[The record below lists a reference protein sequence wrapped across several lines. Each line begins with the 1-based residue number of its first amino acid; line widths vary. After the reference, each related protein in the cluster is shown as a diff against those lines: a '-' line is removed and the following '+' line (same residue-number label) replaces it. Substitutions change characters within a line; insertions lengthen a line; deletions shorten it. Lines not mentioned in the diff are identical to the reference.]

1 MKQKLFLVTVLVA
14 AFVLAA
20 AMPVIGD
27 SAEDYKII
35 KKAVKGKKSGGDI
48 AWFRL
53 EVKDKKKNEVTVK
66 LKVPFSLVDMLS
78 ESMDED
84 ICIGDKGEK
93 KKLNIKKLIKELK
106 KSGPTTLLEVTDED
120 VTVRIWFE

>member
-27 SAEDYKII
+27 SAEDYKVI
-35 KKAVKGKKSGGDI
+35 KKAVKGKSSGGEI
-48 AWFRL
+48 SWFRL

-66 LKVPFSLVDMLS
+66 LKVPFALVDLLS
-78 ESMDED
+78 DSIDDD
-84 ICIGDKGEK
+84 ICIGNDK
-93 KKLNIKKLIKELK
+93 KKKINFKKLIKELK
-106 KSGPTTLLEVTDED
+106 KSGPTTLLEVTDEE
-120 VTVRIWFE
+120 VLVRIWFE